1 MNYSIDLLW
10 QQNCLPFINHTGREG
25 GIMVNQIN
33 SGDTA
38 WILVCCSLVL
48 LMTPAL
54 ALFYGGMV
62 RRKNLLSTLTLSYI
76 FMALI
81 GVQWVLYGYSLAFG
95 TDIGG
100 LIGGLNFLGFSGVGA
115 QPNPDYGKTIPH
127 GLFAAFQMMFAV
139 ITPAL
144 ITGAFVERVRF
155 MSFLL
160 FSLIWATLVYDPL
173 AHWVWGKGGW
183 LGALGVLDFAGG
195 TVVHIAAGYSALAF
209 ALVIG
214 PRKGFG
220 KVPMEPH
227 NIAYTVLGAGLLWV
241 GWFGFNAGSALA
253 ANGVAVNALLTT
265 NTSAATAGLV
275 WMLLSWLD
283 GRPSTLG
290 IATGMVV
297 GLAAVTPASGY
308 VTPLAS
314 MVIGAVAAPLSYYT
328 MRFRDRKKLD
338 ESLDVWACHGISSSW
353 GMVAT
358 GLFATMAVNSNGT
371 NGLFFGNP
379 GQLAIQFAAIAVTIG
394 FSFFVTY
401 GIARLLNASSCLGD
415 FTIEKDVGLF
425 II

>member
-1 MNYSIDLLW
+1 M
-10 QQNCLPFINHTGREG
+10 
-25 GIMVNQIN
+25 N

-38 WILVCCSLVL
+38 WILVSCALVL

-62 RRKNLLSTLTLSYI
+62 RRKNVLSTLTLNYI

-100 LIGGLNFLGFSGVGA
+100 LIGGLDFAGFNGVGA
-115 QPNPDYGKTIPH
+115 MPNEDYSKTIPH

-144 ITGAFVERVRF
+144 ITGAFVERVQF
-155 MSFLL
+155 KSFLL
-160 FSLIWATLVYDPL
+160 FSLLWATLVYDPL
-173 AHWVWGKGGW
+173 CHWVWGQGGW
-183 LGALGVLDFAGG
+183 LRNLGVLDFAGG
-195 TVVHIAAGYSALAF
+195 TVVHIAAGFSALAF

-220 KVPMEPH
+220 KSPMEPH
-227 NIAYTVLGAGLLWV
+227 NIPLTVLGAGLLWV

-297 GLAAVTPASGY
+297 GLAAVTPASGF
-308 VTPLAS
+308 VTPLAA
-314 MVIGAVAAPLSYYT
+314 MVIGAVAAPISYYT
-328 MRFRDRKKLD
+328 MRFRDRRKLD
-338 ESLDVWACHGISSSW
+338 ESLDVWACHGMASTW
-353 GMVAT
+353 GMLAT
-358 GLFATMAVNSNGT
+358 GLFATVAVNSDGA

-379 GQLAIQFAAIAVTIG
+379 GQIGIQLLAVAVTIV
-394 FSFFVTY
+394 FSFAATFVL
-401 GIARLLNASSCLGD
+401 AKLLHWSIGLRV
-415 FTIEKDVGLF
+415 TPMEEEVGLD
-425 II
+425 ISSHGERSYS

>member
-1 MNYSIDLLW
+1 MMNPID
-10 QQNCLPFINHTGREG
+10 T
-25 GIMVNQIN
+25 
-33 SGDTA
+33 GDTA

-62 RRKNLLSTLTLSYI
+62 RRKNVLSTLTLSYI
-76 FMALI
+76 FMAVI

-95 TDIGG
+95 ADIGG
-100 LIGGLNFLGFSGVGA
+100 FIGGLNYLGLTGVDA
-115 QPNPDYGKTIPH
+115 SPNENYAKTLPH
-127 GLFAAFQMMFAV
+127 GLFAAFQMMFAI

-144 ITGAFVERVRF
+144 ITGAFVERVKF
-155 MSFLL
+155 KAFLL
-160 FSLIWATLVYDPL
+160 FSLLWATLVYDPL
-173 AHWVWGKGGW
+173 CHWVWGQGGW
-183 LGALGVLDFAGG
+183 LKQMGVLDFAGG
-195 TVVHIAAGYSALAF
+195 TVVHIAAGFSALAF

-220 KVPMEPH
+220 KSPMEPG
-227 NIAYTVLGAGLLWV
+227 NIPLTVIGAGLLWV

-308 VTPLAS
+308 VTPMAAML
-314 MVIGAVAAPLSYYT
+314 IGAVAAPLSYYT
-328 MRFRDRKKLD
+328 MRFRERRKLD
-338 ESLDVWACHGISSSW
+338 ESLDVWACHGISSTW
-353 GMVAT
+353 GMLAT
-358 GLFATMAVNSNGT
+358 GLFATIVVNGDGA

-379 GQLAIQFAAIAVTIG
+379 IQVGTQLVAIGVTIV
-394 FSFFVTY
+394 FSFTATY
-401 GIARLLNASSCLGD
+401 VLARLLHASIGLRVSAA
-415 FTIEKDVGLF
+415 EEEVGLD
-425 II
+425 ISSHGERSYS

>member
-1 MNYSIDLLW
+1 MATS
-10 QQNCLPFINHTGREG
+10 
-25 GIMVNQIN
+25 IN

-38 WILVCCSLVL
+38 WLLVCCALVL
-48 LMTPAL
+48 MMTPAL
-54 ALFYGGMV
+54 AFFYGGMA
-62 RRKNLLSTLTLSYI
+62 RRKNVLSTLTLTYV
-76 FMALI
+76 FMALV

-95 TDIGG
+95 QDIGG
-100 LIGGLNFLGFSGVGA
+100 LIGGLNFLGLSGVA
-115 QPNPDYGKTIPH
+115 AAPNPDYGKTIPH

-155 MSFLL
+155 KSFLL
-160 FSLIWATLVYDPL
+160 FSLIWVTLVYDPL

-183 LGALGVLDFAGG
+183 LGALGTLDFAGG

-209 ALVIG
+209 AMVIG
-214 PRKGFG
+214 PRKGYG
-220 KVPMEPH
+220 KFPMEPH
-227 NIAYTVLGAGLLWV
+227 NIAFTVLGAGLLWV

-297 GLAAVTPASGY
+297 GLAAVTPASGF
-308 VTPLAS
+308 VSPMAA
-314 MVIGAVAAPLSYYT
+314 MVIGAVAAPICYYAIK
-328 MRFRDRKKLD
+328 FRQNRNLD
-338 ESLDVWACHGISSSW
+338 ESMDVWACHGMASTW

-358 GLFATMAVNSNGT
+358 GLFATVELNSAGG
-371 NGLFFGNP
+371 NGLFYGNP
-379 GQLAIQFAAIAVTIG
+379 SQLWIQLLAIAVTIVFTFG
-394 FSFFVTY
+394 VTFVV
-401 GIARLLNASSCLGD
+401 AKLLDMSIGLRVSSM
-415 FTIEKDVGLF
+415 EEEVGLD
-425 II
+425 ISGHGERAYS

>member
-1 MNYSIDLLW
+1 MGN
-10 QQNCLPFINHTGREG
+10 P
-25 GIMVNQIN
+25 IN

-62 RRKNLLSTLTLSYI
+62 RRKNVLSTLTLSYI

-95 TDIGG
+95 PDINGI
-100 LIGGLNFLGFSGVGA
+100 IGGLNFAGFNGVGA
-115 QPNPDYGKTIPH
+115 LPNEDYSKTIPH

-144 ITGAFVERVRF
+144 ITGAFVERVQF
-155 MSFLL
+155 KSFLL

-173 AHWVWGKGGW
+173 CHWVWGQGGW
-183 LGALGVLDFAGG
+183 LRQMGVLDFAGG
-195 TVVHIAAGYSALAF
+195 TVVHIAAGFSALAF

-214 PRKGFG
+214 PRKGYG
-220 KVPMEPH
+220 KAPMEPH
-227 NIAYTVLGAGLLWV
+227 NIPLTVLGAGLLWV

-283 GRPSTLG
+283 GRPSPLG

-297 GLAAVTPASGY
+297 GLAAVTPASGF
-308 VTPLAS
+308 VTPMAA

-328 MRFRDRKKLD
+328 MRFRERRKLD
-338 ESLDVWACHGISSSW
+338 ESLDVWACHGIASSW
-353 GMVAT
+353 GTIAT
-358 GLFATMAVNSNGT
+358 GLFATIAVNSDGA

-379 GQLAIQFAAIAVTIG
+379 GQIGIQLLAVAVTMV
-394 FSFFVTY
+394 FSFTVTY
-401 GIARLLNASSCLGD
+401 GVAKLLD
-415 FTIEKDVGLF
+415 WTIGLRVTSIEEEVGLD
-425 II
+425 ISSHGERSYS